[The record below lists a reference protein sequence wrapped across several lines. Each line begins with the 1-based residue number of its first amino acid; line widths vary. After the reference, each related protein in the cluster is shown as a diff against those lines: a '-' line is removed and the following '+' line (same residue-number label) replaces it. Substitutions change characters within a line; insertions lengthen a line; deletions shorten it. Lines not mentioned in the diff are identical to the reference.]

1 MTVPRPLL
9 PHLRARLPALGAS
22 DRKVAEAVLA
32 QPGAVVFW
40 SVAELADAAGTA
52 KSSVVRFCQ
61 SVGLRGFHDLKLV
74 LAQET
79 AVAHRPSSGEPA
91 AVGGD
96 NADAA
101 PDVLGAVVWSGVEM
115 LRDSAATVERDA
127 FERTAAMLARA
138 HTVLLVGNGASAPLA
153 HDAAQRLRA
162 IGVRASAPADAAG
175 QHVAA
180 ALLRRDDAFLAISHS
195 GTTRATCVAA
205 TAATDAGAA
214 TAAITSFVPS
224 PLTEVVDHVLLAGA
238 RAVSPRLASLTSRL
252 AHVAVLDALLVAV
265 ALRDEPRATAA
276 LARADL
282 AGRG

>member
-1 MTVPRPLL
+1 
-9 PHLRARLPALGAS
+9 LRARLPALGAS

-40 SVAELADAAGTA
+40 SVAELADSAGTA

-61 SVGLRGFHDLKLV
+61 GLGLRGFHDLKLV

-79 AVAHRPSSGEPA
+79 AVAHRPSSGE
-91 AVGGD
+91 
-96 NADAA
+96 A
-101 PDVLGAVVWSGVEM
+101 PIANGAGQLTPPDILGAVVWSGVEM

-127 FERTAAMLARA
+127 FDRTAAMLARA
-138 HTVLLVGNGASAPLA
+138 HTVLLVGNGASAPLV
-153 HDAAQRLRA
+153 HDAVQRLRA

-180 ALLRRDDAFLAISHS
+180 ALLGRDDACLAISHS
-195 GTTRATCVAA
+195 GTTRATCIAA

-214 TAAITSFVPS
+214 TAAITSFDPS

-238 RAVSPRLASLTSRL
+238 RAVSPRLSTLTSRL
-252 AHVAVLDALLVAV
+252 GHVAVLDALLVAV
-265 ALRDEPRATAA
+265 ALRDEPRAVAA
-276 LARADL
+276 LARAHE